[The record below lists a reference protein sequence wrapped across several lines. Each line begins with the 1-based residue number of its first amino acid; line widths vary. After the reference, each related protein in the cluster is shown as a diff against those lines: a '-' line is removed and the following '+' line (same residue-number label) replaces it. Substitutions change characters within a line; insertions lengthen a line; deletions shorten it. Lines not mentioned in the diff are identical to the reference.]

1 MIYTY
6 SLYVINMLIPT
17 LAFALGWRVRGRFN
31 QISTMKKPKI
41 DIGELFVEAE
51 EPYFKIKQRAL
62 EKGLSDLEFQ
72 NLRIAALRMG
82 RIKQITDNGGYMYA
96 LQPLSKPS

>member
-1 MIYTY
+1 MIYTHL
-6 SLYVINMLIPT
+6 LYVINMLIPT

-31 QISTMKKPKI
+31 QISTMKPKI

-51 EPYFKIKQRAL
+51 EPYFKIKQMAL